1 MISFHEL
8 WICVPAANSR
18 RQCESPMPLHSD
30 MLPVRCNSLGNH
42 QRSRIPTMPHLHPFT
57 WDCPSW
63 GMRSIDCALKKNSAN
78 IQYLYLFS
86 EVVCLINELEWTN
99 RWQMYLDEYSVSI
112 RLQMITSTRKKK
124 SNLKEKKKREI
135 KYYNNHLLEGLTG
148 RRPD

>member
-1 MISFHEL
+1 MGFQYYPRKYKIVINGILFEQSWFHSMNYGFVYL
-8 WICVPAANSR
+8 RLIPDVSVRA
-18 RQCESPMPLHSD
+18 QCHCI
-30 MLPVRCNSLGNH
+30 VTCNSLGNH

-112 RLQMITSTRKKK
+112 RLQMITSTRKK
-124 SNLKEKKKREI
+124 I
-135 KYYNNHLLEGLTG
+135 I
-148 RRPD
+148 